1 LKNLVERLVFI
12 IFFKGNV
19 LYKKRTQLEVCVM
32 DYIIEIHI
40 NNHNKTDYQ
49 VRVFKTESFNRY
61 VERIKNGESFIVY
74 DIFGNRGGVTLPKL
88 YSNFKILREDED
100 NFVFTMTIFTTRG
113 NFERTVYLSK
123 VYSEKD

>member
-1 LKNLVERLVFI
+1 
-12 IFFKGNV
+12 
-19 LYKKRTQLEVCVM
+19 M

-74 DIFGNRGGVTLPKL
+74 DIFGNRGGVTLPKS
-88 YSNFKILREDED
+88 YRDFKILREDED
-100 NFVFTMTIFTTRG
+100 SLVFTMTVCTSHG
-113 NFERTVYLSK
+113 DFERTVYLSK
-123 VYSEKD
+123 IHSEEEQVM